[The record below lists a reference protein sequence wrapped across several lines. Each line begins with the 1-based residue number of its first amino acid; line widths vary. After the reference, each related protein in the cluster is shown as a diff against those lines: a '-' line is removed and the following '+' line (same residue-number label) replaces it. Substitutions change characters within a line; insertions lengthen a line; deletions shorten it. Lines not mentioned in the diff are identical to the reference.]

1 MKKISSILGI
11 ITALVIF
18 NSCASLPVLDHGFY
32 SDNEEQKEVA
42 TVIVDPFIE
51 VTGID
56 KTSDTFATGIK
67 SWKSK
72 ANVKQVQEF
81 KLNEGVHTIS
91 LKYNSGTQ
99 YTIFS
104 QQIIGQFKANK
115 EYKITYK
122 INSTSISFDVIDT
135 ETNESAK
142 LDTDALQGKSKNVI
156 SQFINAVLNPT
167 MEGTDK
173 TVIEENDDYVL
184 TNLPG
189 MKYELLNKKTGAVEK
204 GFRGFVTDFSFKKGT
219 VYLYETNTI
228 STKDEFLKSDYQ
240 KTSKTIFEVTDC
252 DLKTVTYTYVKPDNL
267 AGQTIKFNV
276 SVKD

>member
-1 MKKISSILGI
+1 MKKISSIFAI
-11 ITALVIF
+11 IAALAALS
-18 NSCASLPVLDHGFY
+18 SCASLPVLDHGFY
-32 SDNEEQKEVA
+32 SDDEEQKEVA
-42 TVIVDPFIE
+42 TIFVDPYIE

-56 KTSDTFATGIK
+56 KTSGNFATGIK
-67 SWKSK
+67 GWAAKSS
-72 ANVKQVQEF
+72 VRQIQEF
-81 KLNEGVHTIS
+81 TLNAGVHTIS
-91 LKYNSGTQ
+91 LKYNSGSQ

-104 QQIIGQFKANK
+104 QQVIGQFKANK
-115 EYKITYK
+115 EYKIIYN
-122 INSTSISFDVIDT
+122 INNSSISYDIIDT

-142 LDTDALQGKSKNVI
+142 LDTEALQGKSKNVI

-219 VYLYETNTI
+219 VYLYETDTI
-228 STKDEFLKSDYQ
+228 STKDEFLKTDYQ
-240 KTSKTIFEVTDC
+240 KTSKTILEVTDC

-267 AGQTIKFNV
+267 AGQTIKFNINQ
-276 SVKD
+276 KD